1 MYSQYREATQ
11 IFRREHA
18 QAFKFSLPLFAETVP
33 AACVYLRKSKQ
44 RGGGRER
51 DMATTNVVA
60 RNRLVA
66 GALMGFV
73 SLTYGYTMIRMKNTT
88 ASVMD
93 EFANSPAKDAGK

>member
-1 MYSQYREATQ
+1 MSATRKYT
-11 IFRREHA
+11 FRGNSSRSMRLRKGSKRRE
-18 QAFKFSLPLFAETVP
+18 
-33 AACVYLRKSKQ
+33 
-44 RGGGRER
+44 GGRER

>member
-1 MYSQYREATQ
+1 MQKRAREG
-11 IFRREHA
+11 
-18 QAFKFSLPLFAETVP
+18 
-33 AACVYLRKSKQ
+33 RKR
-44 RGGGRER
+44 RGGGREQ
-51 DMATTNVVA
+51 DMATTNLVA